1 MEKHENTVKIQKG
14 QAKMIAHQGLFVA
27 ERGNSIPSFR
37 YASQKSHYG
46 IECDVHVTRDKQF
59 VIMHD
64 DRTGTTAK
72 TDLLIA
78 ESTLAELR
86 EVELTS
92 MWGHEHPVEDRRIPT
107 LQEYLGF
114 CRAGG
119 KVAVIELKNPFA
131 AEDIALLVMAVEK
144 EVSLDMVSF
153 ISFHLQNLIVLRE
166 LLPEQ
171 SLQYLTS
178 PYSDAVMEAMD
189 KYNLD
194 LDIAWPPLNPD
205 IIRTAHAHGH
215 KVNTWNVDAPA
226 DAEKFIS
233 WGVDFITTNFLE

>member
-1 MEKHENTVKIQKG
+1 MEKHENTVKIDHG
-14 QAKMIAHQGLFVA
+14 ATRMIAHQGLFVA

-37 YASQKSHYG
+37 YASTKSHYG
-46 IECDVHVTRDKQF
+46 IECDVHVTKDKQF

-72 TDLLIA
+72 TDLIIA

-92 MWGHEHPVEDRRIPT
+92 MWGHEHPAEDRRIPT

-114 CRAGG
+114 CRTGG

-131 AEDIALLVMAVEK
+131 PEDIALLVKAVER

-153 ISFHLQNLIVLRE
+153 ISFHLDNLIVLRE
-166 LLPEQ
+166 LLPGQ
-171 SLQYLTS
+171 SLQYLTF
-178 PYSDAVMEAMD
+178 PYSDAILEAMD
-189 KYNLD
+189 QYDLELD
-194 LDIAWPPLNPD
+194 VAWPSLTPE
-205 IIRTAHAHGH
+205 IIRTAHEHGH
-215 KVNTWNVDAPA
+215 TVNTWNVDDPA
-226 DAEKFIS
+226 DAQKFIS
-233 WGVDFITTNFLE
+233 WGVDFLTSNFLE

>member
-1 MEKHENTVKIQKG
+1 MEKHENTVKIEKG
-14 QAKMIAHQGLFVA
+14 QTKMIAHQGLFVA

-37 YASQKSHYG
+37 YASTKSHWG
-46 IECDVHVTRDKQF
+46 IECDVHVTKDKQF

-72 TDLLIA
+72 TDLIIA
-78 ESTLAELR
+78 QSTLEELR
-86 EVELTS
+86 KVELTS
-92 MWGHEHPVEDRRIPT
+92 MWGHEHPIEDRRIPT

-131 AEDIALLVMAVEK
+131 AEDIALLVKAVEQ
-144 EVSLDMVSF
+144 EVSLDTVSF

-166 LLPEQ
+166 LLPGQ

-178 PYSDAVMEAMD
+178 PYSEAIMEAMD
-189 KYNLD
+189 KYDLD

-205 IIRTAHAHGH
+205 IIRTAHEHGH
-215 KVNTWNVDAPA
+215 KVNTWNVDDPA
-226 DAEKFIS
+226 DAKKFIS
-233 WGVDFITTNFLE
+233 WGVDYITTNFME

>member
-1 MEKHENTVKIQKG
+1 MEWHEDTVRINKAH
-14 QAKMIAHQGLFVA
+14 AKMIAHQGLFVA

-92 MWGHEHPVEDRRIPT
+92 MWGHEHPIEDRRIPT
-107 LQEYLGF
+107 LEEYLGF
-114 CRAGG
+114 CRAGN

-131 AEDIALLVMAVEK
+131 ADDIALLVD
-144 EVSLDMVSF
+144 EVKKCTTLDMVTF
-153 ISFHLQNLIVLRE
+153 ISFHPENLIVLRR
-166 LLPEQ
+166 LLPKQ
-171 SLQYLTS
+171 SLQYLTAS
-178 PYSDAVMEAMD
+178 YSDAIMETMD
-189 KYNLD
+189 KYDLD
-194 LDIAWPPLNPD
+194 LDIAWPPLNPE

>member
-1 MEKHENTVKIQKG
+1 MEKHEDTTKIEHG
-14 QAKMIAHQGLFVA
+14 ATRMIAHQGLFVA

-37 YASQKSHYG
+37 YASTKSHYG
-46 IECDVHVTRDKQF
+46 IECDVHVTKDKQF

-64 DRTGTTAK
+64 DHTGTTAT
-72 TDLLIA
+72 TDLVIA
-78 ESTLAELR
+78 NSTLAELR
-86 EVELTS
+86 KVELTS
-92 MWGHEHPVEDRRIPT
+92 MWGHEHPIEDRRIPT

-131 AEDIALLVMAVEK
+131 PEDIALLVKAVER
-144 EVSLDMVSF
+144 EVSLDMVTF
-153 ISFHLQNLIVLRE
+153 ISFHLANLIVLRE

-178 PYSDAVMEAMD
+178 PYRDEILEAMD
-189 KYNLD
+189 QYNLD

-205 IIRTAHAHGH
+205 IIRTAHEHGH
-215 KVNTWNVDAPA
+215 KVNTWNVDDPA
-226 DAEKFIS
+226 DAAKFIS